1 MSAAPASAVVGAGM
15 WGTTLAILLAA
26 RGPVTLLARDAE
38 QADRLVRDHGDPRS
52 LPGVTLPDA
61 VTITADP
68 AALREASGLVVMA
81 VPAGAMRTATERA
94 APHIASDAVIV
105 SVAKGIEPVTLKRMS
120 EVIIESAPSAEGRV
134 AALSGPNLAPEIAR
148 GLPAAAVVAAPRDP
162 ISEAVVER
170 LASPTLRLYRNR
182 DLLGV
187 ELAGA
192 LKNIVAIVAGAVD
205 ALGLGD
211 NAKAAITTRGL
222 AEITRLG
229 VAMGANPL
237 TFAGLAGIGDI
248 LATCSSPLSRN
259 HRLGAEVAT
268 GRPWREVAA
277 SLPGVAE
284 GPYTVVAAA
293 WPGRSSWRGHAA
305 RPRGP
310 RRALRGQGRAP
321 VPCRPHGSGVA
332 GRARRTWACR
342 GHTSL
347 SEQCFAQFRLGITI
361 PCQDRRML
369 GANHPEHFGRSH
381 ATRQAAGHRQCES
394 LEQSGCR
401 LARHVDRAID
411 TAGAEHMNRI
421 AIARPAAF
429 DMKRLPRI
437 LFFVFSETEGI

>member
-1 MSAAPASAVVGAGM
+1 
-15 WGTTLAILLAA
+15 
-26 RGPVTLLARDAE
+26 
-38 QADRLVRDHGDPRS
+38 
-52 LPGVTLPDA
+52 
-61 VTITADP
+61 
-68 AALREASGLVVMA
+68 
-81 VPAGAMRTATERA
+81 
-94 APHIASDAVIV
+94 
-105 SVAKGIEPVTLKRMS
+105 MS
-120 EVIIESAPSAEGRV
+120 EVIVESAPSAEGRV

-284 GPYTVVAAA
+284 GPYTVVAAVGLA
-293 WPGRSSWRGHAA
+293 DRHGVDMPLAREVHAVLYEGKDVRQSA
-305 RPRGP
+305 R
-310 RRALRGQGRAP
+310 
-321 VPCRPHGSGVA
+321 RPHGSGVA
-332 GRARRTWACR
+332 GRARRTRACR
-342 GHTSL
+342 GRSIGL
-347 SEQCFAQFRLGITI
+347 NG
-361 PCQDRRML
+361 P
-369 GANHPEHFGRSH
+369 FGRLSRFGRGV
-381 ATRQAAGHRQCES
+381 AQPGSALDWGSRGRRFES
-394 LEQSGCR
+394 CR
-401 LARHVDRAID
+401 PDQ
-411 TAGAEHMNRI
+411 
-421 AIARPAAF
+421 
-429 DMKRLPRI
+429 
-437 LFFVFSETEGI
+437 